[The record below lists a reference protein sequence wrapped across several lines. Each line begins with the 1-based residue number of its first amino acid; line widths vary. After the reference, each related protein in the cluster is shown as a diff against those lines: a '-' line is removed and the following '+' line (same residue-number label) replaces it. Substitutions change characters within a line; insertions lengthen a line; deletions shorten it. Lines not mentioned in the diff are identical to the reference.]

1 MTIES
6 DGIQTYPAL
15 FALHCDDQL
24 PPKTRILGYA
34 RSDLSEE
41 KFHRQLTSGLGDDA
55 DKDKI
60 EGFKKIN
67 QYVKG
72 AYDDDAAFQVS
83 Q

>member
-55 DKDKI
+55 DKDK
-60 EGFKKIN
+60 KIN